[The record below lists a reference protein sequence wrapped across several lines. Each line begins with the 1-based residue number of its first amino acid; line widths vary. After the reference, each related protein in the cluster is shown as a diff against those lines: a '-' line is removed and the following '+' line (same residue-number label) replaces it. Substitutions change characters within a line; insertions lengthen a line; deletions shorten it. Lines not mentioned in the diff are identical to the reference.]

1 MRGWGR
7 LPLVLALLFARW
19 VFAETDPD
27 PVEDIYEIDAWVT
40 DPRLLRIRDMID
52 FNVGDRDR
60 GLKSDS
66 REYLIN
72 LWRRYDAHHSSKDE
86 PKKIEGNI
94 ENMFEQ
100 SAYKEI
106 FADRE
111 VNLKTMFFE
120 CLQTLLHSLDAN
132 TPMELPKETAEEHQV
147 WDELVGI
154 VEGLSAL
161 INEDFETF
169 LHVDYEQEELRDEV
183 REKIGQL
190 LLAAAVGPRT
200 IRTENTEDAKSGV
213 GGAGGMKWNSHGA
226 M

>member
-7 LPLVLALLFARW
+7 LFFVLALICARW

-40 DPRLLRIRDMID
+40 DPRFLRIRDMVD

-60 GLKSDS
+60 ALKSDS
-66 REYLIN
+66 REYLID
-72 LWRRYDAHHSSKDE
+72 LWRRYDAYHSSKDV
-86 PKKIEGNI
+86 PRKIEGNI
-94 ENMFEQ
+94 ENVFEQ

-106 FADRE
+106 FTDRE
-111 VNLKTMFFE
+111 VDLKTMFFE
-120 CLQTLLHSLDAN
+120 CLQTLLHSLEAN
-132 TPMELPKETAEEHQV
+132 TPLELPKKTAEEHHV

-190 LLAAAVGPRT
+190 LLVAAVGPRT
-200 IRTENTEDAKSGV
+200 IRKENAEDAK
-213 GGAGGMKWNSHGA
+213 GGGGGMKWNSHGA